1 MPFYSR
7 TLSHKNQKG
16 GVVGLITIL
25 RGTGRERLRLTC
37 AQVIERVGQESH
49 SKKTQNPGLY
59 KERHRMQEQ
68 GSHEE
73 LLSN

>member
-16 GVVGLITIL
+16 GGLITIL
-25 RGTGRERLRLTC
+25 RGTGRERLRLAC
-37 AQVIERVGQESH
+37 AQVIERVGPESH
-49 SKKTQNPGLY
+49 RKKTQNPGLY

-68 GSHEE
+68 GSQEE